1 MPTAQEVRDI
11 SLKKK
16 EYPPVIYLLWIIR
29 SVINSESVIR
39 DRRLPAPIE
48 RVENIRILPAVKAAI
63 FVIYN

>member
-16 EYPPVIYLLWIIR
+16 EYPPMIYLWIIR